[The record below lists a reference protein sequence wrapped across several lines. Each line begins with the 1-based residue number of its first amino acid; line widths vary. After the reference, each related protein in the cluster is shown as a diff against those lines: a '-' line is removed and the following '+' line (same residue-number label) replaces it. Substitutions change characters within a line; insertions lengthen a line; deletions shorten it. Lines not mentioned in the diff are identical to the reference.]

1 MNETD
6 LSMTDTRPRASNA
19 GAQVAEETPDI
30 GIFRTVYPLV
40 SETFITEQA
49 RALRA
54 FRPRMVVR
62 DACDAVTEREGFHPG
77 GRLAASVWT
86 ATRWP
91 GCFPVSAMKKLRLIH
106 AHFGPDAVMALPL
119 ARKLRIPL
127 VSTFHGADITVD
139 LQKLH
144 RRPRMTEAHFARHE
158 AALQHEGQRFIAV
171 SEFIQKQLIARGYPE
186 HKVEQVYIG
195 VDLDRF
201 KPKDDADPSA
211 PRYVL
216 CVGRHTE
223 KKGIETLVR
232 AWAKVERD
240 HPDVLLK
247 QVGSGDITAQ
257 LHLLAR
263 QLGIEGRI
271 EWLGPQRHQAV
282 LELMR
287 GAEVFALPSQTAE
300 SGDSEALGIVFNEA
314 SACGVPVASTWHGGI
329 PEAVRH
335 GETGLLSDERDVD
348 QLAANLHALLADR
361 EFSRRLGR
369 QGRVWVEQRFDLSK
383 QTRRLEAIYASA
395 IEAHGS
401 TSSAS

>member
-1 MNETD
+1 MSETEP
-6 LSMTDTRPRASNA
+6 SPTEKGARASFA
-19 GAQVAEETPDI
+19 DVQLPEATPDI

-54 FRPRMVVR
+54 FRPYMVVR
-62 DACDAVTEREGFHPG
+62 DARDAATEREAFHPV

-91 GCFPVSAMKKLRLIH
+91 RCFPVGAMKSLRLIH
-106 AHFGPDAVMALPL
+106 AHFGPDAVMAMPL
-119 ARKLRIPL
+119 ARKLGIPL

-139 LQKLH
+139 LQKLQ
-144 RRPRMTEAHFARHE
+144 RRPRMTEAHFARQE
-158 AALQHEGQRFIAV
+158 TALQREGQRFIAV
-171 SEFIQKQLIARGYPE
+171 SEFIKKQLIARGYPA
-186 HKVEQVYIG
+186 HKVDQVYIG
-195 VDLDRF
+195 VDLARF
-201 KPKDDADPSA
+201 KPKEDATSNA

-232 AWAKVERD
+232 AWAKVERN
-240 HPDVLLK
+240 HPDVRLK

-257 LHLLAR
+257 LHQLAR

-271 EWLGPQRHQAV
+271 EWLGPQRHEAV

-287 GAEVFALPSQTAE
+287 SAEVFALPSQTAG

-314 SACGVPVASTWHGGI
+314 SACAVPVVSTWHGGI
-329 PEAVRH
+329 PEAVKH
-335 GETGLLSDERDVD
+335 GETGLLAAERDVD

-369 QGRVWVEQRFDLSK
+369 QGRALVEERFDLAK

-395 IEAHGS
+395 IEAHAAAGS
-401 TSSAS
+401 AV

>member
-6 LSMTDTRPRASNA
+6 LSTPDARALGA
-19 GAQVAEETPDI
+19 GAGVRVAEALPEV

-62 DACDAVTEREGFHPG
+62 DARDAVTEREGFHPG

-91 GCFPVSAMKKLRLIH
+91 RCFPVGKMKDLRLIH

-119 ARKLRIPL
+119 ARKLGIPL
-127 VSTFHGADITVD
+127 VGTFHGADITVD

-158 AALQHEGQRFIAV
+158 AALQREGQRFIAV
-171 SEFIQKQLIARGYPE
+171 SEFIQKQLIARGYPP

-195 VDLDRF
+195 VDLERF
-201 KPKDDADPSA
+201 KPKEDVAPSA

-232 AWAKVERD
+232 AWAKVERS

-257 LHLLAR
+257 LHQLAR

-271 EWLGPQRHQAV
+271 EWLGPQRHEAV

-287 GAEVFALPSQTAE
+287 SAEVFALPSQTAG

-314 SACGVPVASTWHGGI
+314 SACAVPVVSTWHGGI
-329 PEAVRH
+329 PEAVKH
-335 GETGLLSDERDVD
+335 GETGLLADERDVD

-369 QGRVWVEQRFDLSK
+369 QGRVWVEQRFDLAK
-383 QTRRLEAIYASA
+383 QTRRLEALYASA
-395 IEAHGS
+395 IEAHE
-401 TSSAS
+401 SAASAV